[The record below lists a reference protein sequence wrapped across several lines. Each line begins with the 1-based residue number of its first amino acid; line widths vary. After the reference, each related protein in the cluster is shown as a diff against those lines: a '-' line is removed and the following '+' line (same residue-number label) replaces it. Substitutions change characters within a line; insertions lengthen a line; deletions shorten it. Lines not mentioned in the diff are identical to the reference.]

1 MVGAIV
7 GIICV
12 IFSGHI
18 QFGSQTSVEIF
29 ESGWFGWWRRDPDG
43 RAAAR
48 SIEHDAFFPLQHA
61 DRCDLT
67 Q

>member
-12 IFSGHI
+12 ILFGHI
-18 QFGSQTSVEIF
+18 QFGSQAPVEMV
-29 ESGWFGWWRRDPDG
+29 ESGWFGWWSGDPDG
-43 RAAAR
+43 RAAVR
-48 SIEHDAFFPLQHA
+48 SIELDAFFPLQHA

-67 Q
+67 L

>member
-12 IFSGHI
+12 ILFGHI
-18 QFGSQTSVEIF
+18 QFGSQAPVEIV
-29 ESGWFGWWRRDPDG
+29 ESGWFGWWRGDPDG
-43 RAAAR
+43 RAAVR
-48 SIEHDAFFPLQHA
+48 SIELDTFFPLEHA
-61 DRCDLT
+61 DRCDST